1 MTAIADM
8 IALVRQDLHDEVSA
22 AYRWTDAEL
31 TRHINRT
38 VKEYSEALPLE
49 QKATLATTAGSRDVT
64 ITSLTSRI
72 MIQAVEYPIGQ
83 FPARFQRFAYW
94 NEVLSLVGLDV
105 PNGGNCYVYYGK
117 LHTLGATSTIPTAH
131 EDLVAGGAAGY
142 ASIQQAGYA
151 INQVNTGGITTPDN
165 WESWGQKRINLF
177 RAELKRLGK
186 TNKVRVRQLY
196 TPAYPVVSKSTD
208 YGP

>member
-8 IALVRQDLHDEVSA
+8 IALVRQDLHDEVA
-22 AYRWTDAEL
+22 TTYRWTDAEL
-31 TRHINRT
+31 TRHINRA

-49 QKATLATTAGSRDVT
+49 QKATLATTSGSREIT
-64 ITSLTSRI
+64 ITSLTSRV
-72 MIQAVEYPIGQ
+72 MIQAVEYPVGL
-83 FPARFQRFAYW
+83 FPASFQRFAYW
-94 NEVLSLVGLDV
+94 NEVLSLIGLDV
-105 PNGGNCYVYYGK
+105 PDGSNCYVYYGK

-131 EDLVAGGAAGY
+131 EDLVAGGAAGH
-142 ASIQQAGYA
+142 AATQQAGAA
-151 INQVNTGGITTPDN
+151 IDQINTGGIKTPEN

-177 RAELKRLGK
+177 RSELKRLGK

-196 TPAYPVVSKSTD
+196 TPAYPIVSKSTD

>member
-1 MTAIADM
+1 MTAISDM
-8 IALVRQDLHDEVSA
+8 IALVRQDLHDEVA
-22 AYRWTDAEL
+22 TAYRWTDAEL
-31 TRHINRT
+31 TRHINRA

-49 QKATLATTAGSRDVT
+49 QKATLVTVAGSREVT
-64 ITSLTSRI
+64 ITSLTGRV
-72 MIQAVEYPIGQ
+72 MIQAVEYPVGL
-83 FPARFQRFAYW
+83 FPASFQRFAYW

-117 LHTLGATSTIPTAH
+117 LHTLSTTSTIPAAH
-131 EDLVAGGAAGY
+131 EDLVAGGAVGY
-142 ASIQQAGYA
+142 AATQQAGAA
-151 INQVNTGGITTPDN
+151 IDQINTGGIGTPDN

-177 RAELKRLGK
+177 RSELKRLGK

-196 TPAYPVVSKSTD
+196 TPAYPIVSKSTD